1 MGASGECQTRQ
12 KSFRGPLAPLDEDL
26 SLHFRGPFHLKEFAV
41 YNTSG
46 IKKRDTVSNP
56 EKQKADHIIVERTD
70 TVVAT
75 INGQVVS
82 WRNNWLGPQS
92 TGPVSVGSV
101 KWTTSTSPAST
112 PSSHQPAPLGGEWR
126 RVAYYSAERRTAQN
140 VVFLGNYG
148 GQGSGLF
155 DNVWGNSLSY
165 LNADGNGGSSSAQ
178 ILKDVSIPS
187 NTEFSIFSAE
197 RCGNSCGFSRAS
209 DVAYKGFEGANKIFL
224 FHFKMPLDGDRGFNG
239 DMPALWALNGRIPRT
254 AQYNSC
260 SCWTTGCGEV
270 DIFEALA
277 KGDRKCI
284 SAFHLT
290 KFAQSP
296 NWFDRPVDRYVK
308 VAVMFL
314 GASSSVVITKLPYE
328 TEFSDDLKDSLV
340 ESWSGN

>member
-1 MGASGECQTRQ
+1 
-12 KSFRGPLAPLDEDL
+12 
-26 SLHFRGPFHLKEFAV
+26 
-41 YNTSG
+41 
-46 IKKRDTVSNP
+46 
-56 EKQKADHIIVERTD
+56 
-70 TVVAT
+70 
-75 INGQVVS
+75 
-82 WRNNWLGPQS
+82 
-92 TGPVSVGSV
+92 
-101 KWTTSTSPAST
+101 
-112 PSSHQPAPLGGEWR
+112 
-126 RVAYYSAERRTAQN
+126 
-140 VVFLGNYG
+140 
-148 GQGSGLF
+148 
-155 DNVWGNSLSY
+155 
-165 LNADGNGGSSSAQ
+165 
-178 ILKDVSIPS
+178 
-187 NTEFSIFSAE
+187 
-197 RCGNSCGFSRAS
+197 
-209 DVAYKGFEGANKIFL
+209 
-224 FHFKMPLDGDRGFNG
+224 MPLDGDRGFNG

-340 ESWSGN
+340 ESWAGSGS